1 MEENELKAINFKVSA
16 EEFEAIDRAARE
28 NGLSRS
34 DYIRQRLS
42 NPAEQ
47 SAGGG
52 AAGASQP
59 SKDHTVLLQHVLYG
73 LHCVHAAIY
82 AMAETTGALSPA
94 QADTIAQG
102 SMKASR
108 DFLAHLDE
116 RISAVRQQVKFTEA
130 ELEMKKPV
138 QEIKGDGLSRSV

>member
-42 NPAEQ
+42 NPAEPQ
-47 SAGGG
+47 ASAVT
-52 AAGASQP
+52 ASAQP

-94 QADTIAQG
+94 QADRILQG

-116 RISAVRQQVKFTEA
+116 RITTVRQQVKFAEP

>member
-1 MEENELKAINFKVSA
+1 MDERAILSFEVSA
-16 EEFEAIDRAARE
+16 EEAQSVNTAARE
-28 NGLSRS
+28 AGLSRS
-34 DYIRQRLS
+34 EYLRQRLA

-47 SAGGG
+47 SAS

-94 QADTIAQG
+94 QADRILQG

-116 RISAVRQQVKFTEA
+116 RISAVRQQVKFAEP
-130 ELEMKKPV
+130 ELESQKPV
-138 QEIKGDGLSRSV
+138 QELKGDGLARSV